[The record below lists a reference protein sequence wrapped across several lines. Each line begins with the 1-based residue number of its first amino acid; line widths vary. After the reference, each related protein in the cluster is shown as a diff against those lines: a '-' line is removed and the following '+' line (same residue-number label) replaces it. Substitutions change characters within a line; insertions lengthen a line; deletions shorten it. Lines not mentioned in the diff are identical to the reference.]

1 MLGTASTFTCSSLI
15 LDANGDLLAG
25 PSHAEEEPIK
35 TGVKR
40 AKKRSA
46 PSDDEESDQDEK

>member
-1 MLGTASTFTCSSLI
+1 MLGTVNTCSSLI
-15 LDANGDLLAG
+15 LDANGDLFAG

-35 TGVKR
+35 KGVKR

-46 PSDDEESDQDEK
+46 PSDDEESDQDER

>member
-1 MLGTASTFTCSSLI
+1 MLGTVSTCSSLI

-40 AKKRSA
+40 SA
-46 PSDDEESDQDEK
+46 PSDDEESDQDER